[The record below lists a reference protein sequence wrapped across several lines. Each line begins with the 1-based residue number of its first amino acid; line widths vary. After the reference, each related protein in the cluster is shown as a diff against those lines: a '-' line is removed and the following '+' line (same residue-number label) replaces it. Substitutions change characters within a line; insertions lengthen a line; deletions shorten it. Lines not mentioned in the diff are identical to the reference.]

1 MCVSLSS
8 LARGE
13 GRRENRSLP
22 LALLII
28 LFLILC
34 GMYNAN
40 IPLGEGPD
48 EPGHLAYVLFL
59 AREWRLPVQR
69 AAPAQSDVPGEGHQ
83 PPLAYLLAAPAVAWL
98 PATDRQITLTP
109 NRAFVW
115 KGGDQPAAFMRG
127 SREYWPW
134 QGSSLVWHLARA
146 VSALCGVATVV
157 WTYLAA
163 RILWPDRQSAPLMAA
178 ALVAFNP
185 QFLFTCALVSNDPL
199 LSALSAAI
207 LWRCLALARTPSWPG
222 FVMCGLILGLAL
234 LTKQSALLLGPLL
247 LWTGWRAAYGTWS
260 RFARYTLAW
269 TLTAALVAGW
279 WYVRNEYLYGDIFGA
294 AMFSAEFAGQPFTW
308 SNPVAWVGAM
318 GQFFSSFWA
327 RFGWMSVA
335 PPAWT
340 IWMYGVLVVG
350 SIIGWLG
357 VRRQEAGGRRQE
369 AGVRGQG
376 SDICAGPLILL
387 AMACIWTLSFA
398 AAAGLVAWQGRML
411 FPAISA
417 VGILLAG
424 GIENVQRKAK
434 FLGFALCIVLCALA
448 LYMPLAVIAP
458 AYTWATLPAVQAQA
472 NLGTPLYL
480 RYAEGWEQGVV
491 LRGWRLDGLASP
503 GTDLPIT
510 LTWNSLEPIP
520 RSWTV
525 FIEVYNADGQ
535 VVARNESRPH
545 NATLPFI
552 FWTPGDWVA
561 DQHRIPL
568 PASLPPGPYRLIV
581 GLYRPEKDGIRLPV
595 WAEDGSSIGDQ
606 ATVGEVIVTPPL
618 SSTESSALPPQR

>member
-13 GRRENRSLP
+13 GQRENRS

-69 AAPAQSDVPGEGHQ
+69 TAPAQSDVPGEGHQ
-83 PPLAYLLAAPAVAWL
+83 PPLAYLLAAPAVAWMS
-98 PATDRQITLTP
+98 AADRQIILTP
-109 NRAFVW
+109 NRTFVW

-134 QGSSLVWHLARA
+134 QGSTLVWHLARA

-163 RILWPDRQSAPLMAA
+163 RILWPCRQSAPLMAA

-185 QFLFTCALVSNDPL
+185 QFLFICALVSNDPL

-207 LWRCLALARTPSWPG
+207 LWRCLALARTPAWPG
-222 FVMCGLILGLAL
+222 FVLCGLLFGLAL

-247 LWTGWRAAYGTWS
+247 LWVGWRAACGTWL
-260 RFARYTLAW
+260 RFVRYTLAW
-269 TLTAALVAGW
+269 TLTATLVAGW
-279 WYVRNEYLYGDIFGA
+279 WYLRNGYLYGDIFGA
-294 AMFSAEFAGQPFTW
+294 AMFSAEFAGQPF
-308 SNPVAWVGAM
+308 AWDNLAAWAGAM
-318 GQFFSSFWA
+318 GQLFGSFWA
-327 RFGWMSVA
+327 CFGWMSVV

-340 IWMYGVLVVG
+340 IWIYGILSG
-350 SIIGWLG
+350 LACLGWLF
-357 VRRQEAGGRRQE
+357 RRNREPGTGALW
-369 AGVRGQG
+369 V
-376 SDICAGPLILL
+376 GPLILL
-387 AMACIWTLSFA
+387 AMACAWTLSFA

-424 GIENVQRKAK
+424 GIENVQPAGGLKPPATGDEGR
-434 FLGFALCIVLCALA
+434 LRRRSS
-448 LYMPLAVIAP
+448 PL
-458 AYTWATLPAVQAQA
+458 Q
-472 NLGTPLYL
+472 
-480 RYAEGWEQGVV
+480 R
-491 LRGWRLDGLASP
+491 ASH
-503 GTDLPIT
+503 T
-510 LTWNSLEPIP
+510 
-520 RSWTV
+520 
-525 FIEVYNADGQ
+525 
-535 VVARNESRPH
+535 VARGFSHRADAI
-545 NATLPFI
+545 AT
-552 FWTPGDWVA
+552 A
-561 DQHRIPL
+561 
-568 PASLPPGPYRLIV
+568 
-581 GLYRPEKDGIRLPV
+581 
-595 WAEDGSSIGDQ
+595 
-606 ATVGEVIVTPPL
+606 
-618 SSTESSALPPQR
+618 